1 LPSLGSEV
9 ALSDYAADLRRI
21 EEDLAELEKTAFREP
36 VRSEDAARYVY
47 RLYARSSLN
56 GNLKELRRVEE
67 LIDRAIECVGPAE
80 DLCLLKANLDFKL
93 HRLAETKRDLALAP
107 ALAGR
112 RQGRVILA
120 DIAFQE
126 GRYGEARG
134 ALDVLAEEDPTWDVL
149 ARIAHIEGK
158 MGDTEKADRLYL
170 QAEDEITA
178 KEMRSF
184 AWVELQRGSLDLSC
198 GRVDDALA
206 HYELADHA
214 YTGYWLAAEH
224 IGDVLGSAAHYERV
238 LSEVDKPE
246 VAQKLGGLYHD
257 ARAEEFLARALRD
270 YLESAERGEVH
281 YYHHLTEYFA
291 DVRHDGASAV
301 KWARKDIALRENFNT
316 QTALAWALHCA
327 GQSAAG
333 VPHIERALASG
344 VKDAG
349 IFSKAALIFVGAGER
364 GRAHECE
371 HRAIGLN
378 PLRVHVHVHCLHLGG
393 VKPSPLGDGFS

>member
-9 ALSDYAADLRRI
+9 ALSDYAVDIRRM
-21 EEDLAELEKTAFREP
+21 EDDLAELEKIAFVEP
-36 VRSEDAARYVY
+36 VKSEDAGRYVY
-47 RLYARSSLN
+47 RLYARSSLS
-56 GNLKELRRVEE
+56 GNLKELRRVEM

-93 HRLAETKRDLALAP
+93 HRLAESKRDLALAP

-112 RQGRVILA
+112 RQGRIVVA

-126 GRYGEARG
+126 GRYKEARA
-134 ALDVLAEEDPTWDVL
+134 ALETLAEEDPAWDVL

-158 MGDTEKADRLYL
+158 MGDAEKADQLYL

-184 AWVELQRGSLDLSC
+184 AWVELQRGLLDLSR
-198 GRVDDALA
+198 GRVDEALA
-206 HYELADHA
+206 HYELADRA
-214 YTGYWLAAEH
+214 YTGYWLTAEH
-224 IGDVLGSAAHYERV
+224 IGDALGSADHYERV
-238 LSEVDKPE
+238 LREVDKPE
-246 VAQKLGGLYHD
+246 VAQKLGMLCHD
-257 ARAEEFLARALRD
+257 ACAEKFLARALSG

-327 GQSAAG
+327 GQSAAAA
-333 VPHIERALASG
+333 PYIERALASG

-349 IFSKAALIFVGAGER
+349 IFNKAAIIFEGAGER
-364 GRAHECE
+364 EKAHEYE
-371 HRAIGLN
+371 HRAAVLN
-378 PLRVHVHVHCLHLGG
+378 ASRVHVHVH
-393 VKPSPLGDGFS
+393 